1 MKLGATYWSI
11 VIWFDFS
18 LLLGPVSANAI
29 SNETSHWPSKKR
41 CTSDAGEGGQ
51 WRFHHHKCCWSW
63 LFAGFDHKQS
73 QTQYESEIPSEV
85 VLQHLHSSRIK
96 KCKAGSRPPERMVD
110 WRCLSP
116 IIPTGQ
122 LLMAT
127 MRTNQRYWKF
137 WRTADGETD
146 VCFNFWSWSNFDTG
160 KEISNIPPW
169 LSQTTSAEWCVSVP
183 RQWNLMT
190 NKSPAIKEF
199 STANPSSCLLRH
211 CPNFPQKKMSE

>member
-1 MKLGATYWSI
+1 MQLAMRHQTDHPKNAALVTLVREGNDGSI
-11 VIWFDFS
+11 T
-18 LLLGPVSANAI
+18 
-29 SNETSHWPSKKR
+29 TSV
-41 CTSDAGEGGQ
+41 AGLSYLQ
-51 WRFHHHKCCWSW
+51 D
-63 LFAGFDHKQS
+63 LTMS

-85 VLQHLHSSRIK
+85 LLQHLHSSRIK

-122 LLMAT
+122 LRMAT

-211 CPNFPQKKMSE
+211 CPNFQEMPF